1 MGWVAGTCGGGTLGV
16 IAWLVLAFFAV
27 MRKGLFNVDWV
38 PEGIAALVIFTVA
51 GGIAGAYYGWKHFAN
66 QEKCQGRRN
75 SGPLWRQKSVPP
87 GVIGQHK
94 CLR

>member
-16 IAWLVLAFFAV
+16 IAYLVLVFFAV

-66 QEKCQGRRN
+66 QEKHTADGAQ
-75 SGPLWRQKSVPP
+75 PP
-87 GVIGQHK
+87 GRCDTGQN
-94 CLR
+94 L